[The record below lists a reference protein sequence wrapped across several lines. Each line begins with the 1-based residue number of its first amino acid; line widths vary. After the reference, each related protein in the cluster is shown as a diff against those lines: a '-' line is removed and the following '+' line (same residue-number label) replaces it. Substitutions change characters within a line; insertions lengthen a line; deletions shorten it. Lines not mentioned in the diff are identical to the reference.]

1 MFPLILAILWK
12 KQSQAAA
19 IASAYLGMATGIGI
33 WLGTAYN
40 FYDAIDI
47 TTTGA
52 TLPCM
57 YGTLGSAL
65 SPLLYSFL
73 ITMIAPQ
80 KFDWKSMKESHLFV
94 SEQTVSHAALEDKAP
109 QNIQKR
115 SIRYALFWAIAT
127 FFGIWVLWPLPMY
140 AAKFIMGK
148 KVRALGQ
155 KKTHLGCTGIAN

>member
-1 MFPLILAILWK
+1 MFPLILTILWK

-40 FYDAIDI
+40 FYNVIDI

-73 ITMIAPQ
+73 ITMVAPQ
-80 KFDWKSMKESHLFV
+80 RFDWDSMKGSQLFAV
-94 SEQTVSHAALEDKAP
+94 DGTVSHTRQGHKALPK
-109 QNIQKR
+109 IRKR
-115 SIRYALFWAIAT
+115 SVRYALFWAMAT

-140 AAKFIMGK
+140 AAKFVMGR
-148 KVRALGQ
+148 KVRPLLW
-155 KKTHLGCTGIAN
+155 KESSRILMNY